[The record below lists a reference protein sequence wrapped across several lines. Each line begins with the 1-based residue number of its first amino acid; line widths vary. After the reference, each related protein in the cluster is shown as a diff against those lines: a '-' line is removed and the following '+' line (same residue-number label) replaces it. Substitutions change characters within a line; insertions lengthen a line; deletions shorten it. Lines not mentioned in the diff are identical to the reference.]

1 MKRILFIVLSCLL
14 TACQPAKDV
23 SEEAQQA
30 AKTTIAQ
37 IDRAKVLSDIN
48 TVKTAVSAYQLE
60 KQAFPATLTELNL
73 SLNYPE
79 DLSYDANTGQVSS
92 KTFPNLK

>member
-1 MKRILFIVLSCLL
+1 MKLIILIALACLL
-14 TACQPAKDV
+14 TACQPAQEA
-23 SEEAQQA
+23 SETAQEA

-48 TVKTAVSAYQLE
+48 TVKTAVNAYQLE
-60 KQAFPATLTELNL
+60 KQKYPETLAELSL
-73 SLNYPE
+73 SLNYPD
-79 DLSYDANTGQVSS
+79 DLSYDASTGQISS

>member
-1 MKRILFIVLSCLL
+1 MKRILLIFLSCLL
-14 TACQPAKDV
+14 TACQPTQ
-23 SEEAQQA
+23 EARETAQEA

-60 KQAFPATLTELNL
+60 KQKYPETLAELNL
-73 SLNYPE
+73 SLSYPD
-79 DLSYDANTGQVSS
+79 DLSYDASSGQVSS